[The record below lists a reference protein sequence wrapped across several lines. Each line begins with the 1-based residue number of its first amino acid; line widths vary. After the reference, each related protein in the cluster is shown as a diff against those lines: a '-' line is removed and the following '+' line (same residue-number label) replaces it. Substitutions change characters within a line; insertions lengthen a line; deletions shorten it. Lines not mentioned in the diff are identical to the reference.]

1 MTFLDSNVLVYAV
14 DARDAGKQKIAK
26 AIVMSARDSAEYV
39 ISAQVLNEFSNV
51 AMRKL
56 GKTRIEVV
64 GFVELFK
71 AVRSIPVRSEWTLL
85 ALEIMGRYDLK
96 FYDALLLA
104 AAKEHGCDR
113 FLSEDLGD
121 GQIYCGI
128 KVTNPFIAH

>member
-56 GKTRIEVV
+56 GKTRVEVM
-64 GFVELFK
+64 GFAELFK
-71 AVRSIPVRSEWTLL
+71 AIRSVPVKSEWTML
-85 ALEIMGRYDLK
+85 ALEMMGLYDLQ
-96 FYDALLLA
+96 FYDALLLV
-104 AAKEHGCDR
+104 AAKELGCDR
-113 FLSEDLGD
+113 FLTEDLSD
-121 GQIYCGI
+121 GQTYSGI
-128 KVTNPFIAH
+128 LAINPFRQ

>member
-56 GKTRIEVV
+56 GKTRVEVM
-64 GFVELFK
+64 GFAELFK
-71 AVRSIPVRSEWTLL
+71 AIRSVPVKSEWTML
-85 ALEIMGRYDLK
+85 ALEMMGLYDLQ
-96 FYDALLLA
+96 FYDALLLV
-104 AAKEHGCDR
+104 AAKELGCDR
-113 FLSEDLGD
+113 FLTEDLND
-121 GQIYCGI
+121 GQTYSGI
-128 KVTNPFIAH
+128 LAVNPFRQ

>member
-56 GKTRIEVV
+56 GKTRVEVM
-64 GFVELFK
+64 GFAELFK
-71 AVRSIPVRSEWTLL
+71 AIRSVPVKSEWTML
-85 ALEIMGRYDLK
+85 ALEMMGLYDLQ
-96 FYDALLLA
+96 FYDALLLV
-104 AAKEHGCDR
+104 AAKELGCDR
-113 FLSEDLGD
+113 FLTEDLSD
-121 GQIYCGI
+121 GQAYSGI
-128 KVTNPFIAH
+128 LAVNPFRQ

>member
-56 GKTRIEVV
+56 GKTRVEVM
-64 GFVELFK
+64 GFAELFK
-71 AVRSIPVRSEWTLL
+71 AIRSVPVKSEWTML
-85 ALEIMGRYDLK
+85 ALEMMGLYDLQ
-96 FYDALLLA
+96 FYDALLLV
-104 AAKEHGCDR
+104 AAKELGFDR
-113 FLSEDLGD
+113 FLTEDLSD
-121 GQIYCGI
+121 GQTYSGI
-128 KVTNPFIAH
+128 LAVNPFRQ

>member
-56 GKTRIEVV
+56 GKTRVEVM
-64 GFVELFK
+64 GFAELFK
-71 AVRSIPVRSEWTLL
+71 AIRSVPVKSEWTML
-85 ALEIMGRYDLK
+85 ALEMMGLYDLQ
-96 FYDALLLA
+96 FYDGADIQWDI
-104 AAKEHGCDR
+104 GCK
-113 FLSEDLGD
+113 S
-121 GQIYCGI
+121 I
-128 KVTNPFIAH
+128 

>member
-56 GKTRIEVV
+56 GKTRVEVM
-64 GFVELFK
+64 GFAELFK
-71 AVRSIPVRSEWTLL
+71 AIRSAPVKSEWTML
-85 ALEIMGRYDLK
+85 ALEMMGLYDLQ
-96 FYDALLLA
+96 FYDALLLV
-104 AAKEHGCDR
+104 AAKELGCDR
-113 FLSEDLGD
+113 FLTEDLSD
-121 GQIYCGI
+121 GQTYSGI
-128 KVTNPFIAH
+128 LAVNPFRQ

>member
-56 GKTRIEVV
+56 GKTRVEVM
-64 GFVELFK
+64 GFAELFK
-71 AVRSIPVRSEWTLL
+71 AIRSVPVKSEWTML
-85 ALEIMGRYDLK
+85 ALEMMGLYDLQ
-96 FYDALLLA
+96 FYDALLLV
-104 AAKEHGCDR
+104 AAKELGCDR
-113 FLSEDLGD
+113 FLTEDLSD
-121 GQIYCGI
+121 GQTYSGI
-128 KVTNPFIAH
+128 LAVNTFRQ